1 MSIRQNFPTTPPSLV
16 LDFANSKRLDPR
28 ITFSRTTTATRMNEL
43 GLIETVDADIAR
55 FDHKYE
61 NGVIKSLGLLVE
73 ESRENLVNYS
83 ESFDSWTTGNVDV
96 GINTTTA
103 PDGTQSA
110 ESLIE
115 RDQNYSGGAYRRN
128 NVTIGTAYSGQLTY
142 SVFLK
147 AAEVTTVGLIIDIP
161 ELGDPRANV
170 NLTSSTTSGSGTNS
184 TYKVESFLNGWKRVS
199 VTSTNS
205 LSNYTG
211 TFAVAIY
218 LNGYVGF
225 DNTGN
230 YGDKVYVWGAQLER
244 GAFPTSYI
252 PTSGGTATR
261 NPDNASIT
269 GDNFSDWYN
278 PTEGTVLSIFNTIYE
293 GSLRTGTTPGVWG
306 ISQTVSEN
314 NTFNGYGLTIR
325 ADTRKFSY
333 AHRVIIDAYNV
344 NVSLVNFIETETI
357 QPYTKYKVS
366 CSYADNELKMSPTGQ
381 ETLTRDDANYG
392 LLPKTTL
399 FIGNQRS
406 GGSPPYELTGHISQ
420 LTYYPRRLSNS
431 QLQNLTK

>member
-1 MSIRQNFPTTPPSLV
+1 V
-16 LDFANSKRLDPR
+16 DED
-28 ITFSRTTTATRMNEL
+28 
-43 GLIETVDADIAR
+43 GLIKIAAADESR
-55 FDHKYE
+55 FDHDPVTGE
-61 NGVIKSLGLLVE
+61 CLGLLVE
-73 ESRENLVNYS
+73 EQRSNLVTYS

-103 PDGTQSA
+103 PDGTQNA

-128 NVTIGTAYSGQLTY
+128 NVTIGSAYSGQLSY

-147 AAEVTTVGLIIDIP
+147 SAEVTTVGLIIDIP

-205 LSNYTG
+205 LSDYTG
-211 TFAVAIY
+211 TFAVGIY

-230 YGDKVYVWGAQLER
+230 YGDKVYVWGAQLEA

-252 PTSGGTATR
+252 PRPDASTATR
-261 NPDNASIT
+261 NPDSVSMI

-278 PTEGTVLSIFNTIYE
+278 QSEGSVRILAKTNRIYSGSNQFPYSMQIDDGTGSNRIAVDNGVLS
-293 GSLRTGTTPGVWG
+293 S
-306 ISQTVSEN
+306 
-314 NTFNGYGLTIR
+314 TIR
-325 ADTRKFSY
+325 QLLS
-333 AHRVIIDAYNV
+333 VWENGSSVGNNLGNLQNV
-344 NVSLVNFIETETI
+344 NGLPCAFAYKTNDLAFVNG
-357 QPYTKYKVS
+357 
-366 CSYADNELKMSPTGQ
+366 AG
-381 ETLTRDDANYG
+381 
-392 LLPKTTL
+392 TL
-399 FIGNQRS
+399 FTDDNAPIATTMNRLQIGSGS
-406 GGSPPYELTGHISQ
+406 GGRLGGTISK
-420 LTYYPRRLSNS
+420 LSYYPTRLTNA